1 MVTEKNSLGIVWFS
15 NKLAQ
20 ILISKWNTSNNLGD
34 VNVFTFMWILFS
46 SDLWEQNPY
55 AWEIAVRHYC
65 EHIDWLLSVYIVLSN
80 EESREL
86 RNFISKPMNLG
97 FIGTK

>member
-1 MVTEKNSLGIVWFS
+1 MIIFDTNAIYISWLLKKNSLGIVGFS

-55 AWEIAVRHYC
+55 A
-65 EHIDWLLSVYIVLSN
+65 
-80 EESREL
+80 
-86 RNFISKPMNLG
+86 
-97 FIGTK
+97 